1 MKHFCIIANMEKE
14 MAYEMSEKIK
24 NYLLEHQKD
33 CMVLKGQGCAGDGVP
48 YTCEDEIPDTVDCA
62 IVLGG
67 DGTIIQAADDLVQDR
82 KSVV

>member
-33 CMVLKGQGCAGDGVP
+33 CMVLKYCQ
-48 YTCEDEIPDTVDCA
+48 YRLIFLQ
-62 IVLGG
+62 VL
-67 DGTIIQAADDLVQDR
+67 TTLQLLLM
-82 KSVV
+82 